1 LEFFGMAASFHT
13 LHRNYLPLFV
23 IGFTSGL
30 LALIPLVGWLLGL
43 VFFLLAFRYAQRRTF
58 LHDLLV
64 VLGIWLLL
72 QLLLGRL
79 LP

>member
-1 LEFFGMAASFHT
+1 MAAPVQT
-13 LHRNYLPLFV
+13 LQRNYLPLLL
-23 IGFTSGL
+23 IGLVSGL

-43 VFFLLAFRYAQRRTF
+43 AFFLLAFRYAQRRAF

-64 VLGIWLLL
+64 VLAIWLLL
-72 QLLLGRL
+72 QLLVGTL